1 MRNPF
6 IYISRFAYFFG
17 IGLCGLSAVSAY
29 SSARAQGLIETLMA
43 AADRIETAALPG
55 LNVPFDRTAELPQP
69 LATSDIRAYRL
80 AFQLQHRG
88 AYGEA
93 DTMLRAVKNR
103 LLVGHVLADRYLGP
117 KYRTRPDELAAW
129 LKEFADLPDARA
141 IYALAVRK
149 QGGRATGLT
158 RPRDVASFAERASA
172 DDLGPSLNRP
182 IPPGRSG
189 GSHAAGMRNRLRDL
203 LSDGK
208 FEAAERILVARDTA
222 QVLSAGEIDHFKAM
236 LAAGW
241 FARGDDAQAI
251 EFAGPAAARSGTLV
265 PRANWIAGLARFRQG
280 DFDRAA
286 RHFEALAK
294 MPQGDPWDIAAGAF
308 WAARTHLRARRP
320 DVYNFWLGQAA
331 EYPRTFYGLLAARAL
346 DIDPG
351 LNWNP
356 PALAE
361 TELDQLMRFPGAVR
375 VFALLQV
382 GQDRRAEAELRRVYA
397 QSGPGVMRAILAVAM
412 RGNMSGLSMRLAR
425 EIADLDGLRY
435 DGAFYPIPNWAP
447 IGGYDVDPALV
458 FAFMRVESAFNPA
471 AISPA
476 GARGLMQLMPA
487 TAAAMDSRTFR
498 GRLDLLLEPDVN
510 VTLGQRYLRHLLDEP
525 LVSGE
530 LVRLAAAYNGG
541 IGNLQRWKR
550 LQDSRGE
557 KREDALLFIE
567 SLPSAETRHFIARV
581 LYSYWMYTE
590 RLGQPNPSLEQLAQG
605 EWPLYTQPGTLAARA
620 SAPVQLTSIQPPPEP
635 PLPAPRGE
643 PVVAAMALPPTPGPG
658 LPAAPERAPREDTS
672 AAAILPPG
680 LALPA
685 APVPAPRG
693 TTTVAAAGPVP
704 ALSTLPEP
712 PSPAPRREGRAR
724 R

>member
-1 MRNPF
+1 
-6 IYISRFAYFFG
+6 
-17 IGLCGLSAVSAY
+17 
-29 SSARAQGLIETLMA
+29 MA
-43 AADRIETAALPG
+43 AADRVETAALPG
-55 LNVPFDRTAELPQP
+55 IDLPFDRTAELPQP
-69 LATSDIRAYRL
+69 LQAADIRAYRL

-88 AYGEA
+88 AYADA
-93 DTMLRAVKNR
+93 DTMLRAVRNR
-103 LLVGHVLADRYLGP
+103 ILVGHVLAERYLSA
-117 KYRTRPDELAAW
+117 KYRSRPDELAAW
-129 LKEFADLPDARA
+129 LKEYADQPDARA

-149 QGGRATGLT
+149 FGGRSAGLT
-158 RPRDVASFAERASA
+158 KPRDSASFAERASA

-182 IPPGRSG
+182 IPPGRHG
-189 GSHAAGMRNRLRDL
+189 GGGHAAALRNRLRDL

-208 FEAAERILVARDTA
+208 FDSAERILVSRDTA
-222 QVLSAGEIDHFKAM
+222 QALSAGEIDHFKAM

-241 FARGDDAQAI
+241 FARGDDAQAL
-251 EFAGPAAARSGTLV
+251 EFAGEAASRSGVLV
-265 PRANWIAGLARFRQG
+265 PRAHWIAGLAHFRQG
-280 DFDRAA
+280 AFDRAA
-286 RHFEALAK
+286 RHFEALAR
-294 MPQGDPWDIAAGAF
+294 MPQGEPWDIAAGAF

-346 DIDPG
+346 GVDPG
-351 LNWNP
+351 LNWSP
-356 PALAE
+356 PAVADIE
-361 TELDQLMRFPGAVR
+361 FDQLMRYPGAPR
-375 VFALLQV
+375 VFALLQI

-425 EIADLDGLRY
+425 EMADLDGLRY
-435 DGAFYPIPNWAP
+435 DGAFYPIPNWQP

-458 FAFMRVESAFNPA
+458 FAFMRVESSFNPS

-498 GRLDLLLEPDVN
+498 GRLELLFEPDVN

-590 RLGQPNPSLEQLAQG
+590 RLGQPNPSLDQLAQG
-605 EWPLYTQPGTLAARA
+605 EWPLYAPPAALVARA
-620 SAPVQLTSIQPPPEP
+620 GAPGERTSIQPPPAPPSLAPRAEEVASAEP
-635 PLPAPRGE
+635 AQTPVADIPPAPS
-643 PVVAAMALPPTPGPG
+643 P
-658 LPAAPERAPREDTS
+658 APREDLIAS
-672 AAAILPPG
+672 AEPLRGLVAAI
-680 LALPA
+680 
-685 APVPAPRG
+685 PVPAPRA
-693 TTTVAAAGPVP
+693 TTAVAAAMPLPAVSVP
-704 ALSTLPEP
+704 PP
-712 PSPAPRREGRAR
+712 PSPAPRREAR
-724 R
+724 VRR